1 MAVGRENREADSKE
15 RKSIRDAQER
25 ASKRI
30 TGYGR
35 DGGLKSLSKVTGTD
49 TERTL
54 NRLPVRGQNFE
65 IQSRRTASL
74 KRGQA

>member
-1 MAVGRENREADSKE
+1 MAVGRENREADFKAQ
-15 RKSIRDAQER
+15 KSIRDAQER

-30 TGYGR
+30 NGYGP
-35 DGGLKSLSKVTGTD
+35 DGGLKSLRKVTGTD

-54 NRLPVRGQNFE
+54 NRFPVRGQSFE